1 MGFPNIQEY
10 YAGLSDTGMAPETV
24 FGTSVPPTNFQPMTS
39 NTLEYD
45 PAWFSPEVMQAVR
58 DRQIY
63 NLYGAAKIAGGIGG
77 PLYPTNGIPLLVYA
91 IGTDAVTGTV
101 APYTHTVSQANQL
114 RSQTIEKSIGSHQS
128 LRYAGCRIDKFE
140 LKCAAGNTPAE
151 FTVDAKGQSAAII
164 ATPAAVSIVNELPFV
179 FSEASVT
186 IFGNLRA
193 EVESFT
199 MTIENALKE
208 TWTFSGNH
216 GPSFITP
223 TSLHVSGQFDVPWS
237 SLNDAVYGDYT
248 AMVNGT
254 LGALSFG
261 LVHPVAANGSVTV
274 NSPQVV
280 LSKYSNDL
288 KIGDIVKSTLMFE
301 SSKSLPSGNTVN
313 AVITNGVST
322 AY

>member
-24 FGTSVPPTNFQPMTS
+24 FGTAVPPTNFQSMTS

-58 DRQIY
+58 DRNIY
-63 NLYGAAKIAGGIGG
+63 NLYGAAKIAGGMGG
-77 PLYPTNGIPLLVYA
+77 LLMPTNGIPLLVYA
-91 IGTDAVTGTV
+91 IGTDVVTGTA

-114 RSQTIEKSIGSHQS
+114 KSMTIEKSIGSHQS
-128 LRYAGCRIDKFE
+128 LRYAGCRIDKLE
-140 LKCAAGNTPAE
+140 IKAASGNTGAE
-151 FTVDAKGQSAAII
+151 ITADAKGQSYAII
-164 ATPAAVSIVNELPFV
+164 ATPTAVSIVNELPFV

-186 IFGNLRA
+186 LFGNLRA

-199 MTIENALKE
+199 LALENALKE

-223 TSLHVSGQFDVPWS
+223 TSLHVSGSIDVPWS
-237 SLNDAVYGDYT
+237 SLNDAVFGDFT
-248 AMVNGT
+248 SMVNGT
-254 LGALSFG
+254 LGTLSFG
-261 LVHPVAANGSVTV
+261 LTHPVAANGSVTL
-274 NSPQVV
+274 NCAQVA

-288 KIGDIVKSTLMFE
+288 KVGDIVKSTLTYE
-301 SSKSLPSGNTVN
+301 SSKSLPSGNTIS